1 MFAVLPKSNKSA
13 KEKTQRRLKFKS
25 GFGSTISQKY
35 MFQHC
40 FSNFCL
46 PKCAFDWIFL
56 APTGVLYIMLHHSWS
71 MRQLFSFLCV
81 PFLYSRLMLHHIVF
95 SYILLQYFLTTYSIF
110 SIFVLYCGS
119 FYCRSGAPSRGSH
132 WCHFSRRF
140 TWDQTRLLTAKERER
155 TKEEKSK
162 EKPQAKR
169 HKLSLLFTPLDFITR

>member
-1 MFAVLPKSNKSA
+1 MFIFYKFLLQGCEPLSA
-13 KEKTQRRLKFKS
+13 F
-25 GFGSTISQKY
+25 
-35 MFQHC
+35 
-40 FSNFCL
+40 N
-46 PKCAFDWIFL
+46 WIFL

-119 FYCRSGAPSRGSH
+119 FYCRSGAPSRASH

-162 EKPQAKR
+162 EKHR
-169 HKLSLLFTPLDFITR
+169 HRRNVTSYRSFLLL

>member
-1 MFAVLPKSNKSA
+1 
-13 KEKTQRRLKFKS
+13 
-25 GFGSTISQKY
+25 

-71 MRQLFSFLCV
+71 VRQLFTFWCV
-81 PFLYSRLMLHHIVF
+81 PFLYSRGPQL
-95 SYILLQYFLTTYSIF
+95 YFASIF
-110 SIFVLYCGS
+110 SNNIFNILYFCTYCGS

>member
-1 MFAVLPKSNKSA
+1 MFIFYKFLLQGCEPLSA
-13 KEKTQRRLKFKS
+13 F
-25 GFGSTISQKY
+25 
-35 MFQHC
+35 
-40 FSNFCL
+40 N
-46 PKCAFDWIFL
+46 WIFL

-119 FYCRSGAPSRGSH
+119 FYCRSGAPSRASH

-140 TWDQTRLLTAKERER
+140 TWDQTPLTHRKR
-155 TKEEKSK
+155 KMEEKVKRKKKKCPKRRK
-162 EKPQAKR
+162 EVKWSLR
-169 HKLSLLFTPLDFITR
+169 HICFMLR